1 MKAFLITLLS
11 VLGSLPHGPPY
22 IAAAAIKNELQL
34 SSTSSPQLHHNF
46 LLLVMPPGHSPM
58 TWVLLGFQSQST
70 SEHQ

>member
-22 IAAAAIKNELQL
+22 IAAAAIKHELQKFHIIPPAA
-34 SSTSSPQLHHNF
+34 PQFPSAGDASWTLPHDMGA
-46 LLLVMPPGHSPM
+46 VGIS
-58 TWVLLGFQSQST
+58 V